1 MDVTAWLNEMALDRY
16 AEAFA
21 ENDIDGET
29 LAALTEDDLRELG
42 VASLGHRKKIMAA
55 STTPGETSA
64 ASSSSAADAPRAQA
78 VNGAR

>member
-1 MDVTAWLNEMALDRY
+1 MALDRY

-42 VASLGHRKKIMAA
+42 VASLGHRKNIMAA
-55 STTPGETSA
+55 STAPGETSA
-64 ASSSSAADAPRAQA
+64 VSPPSSSSAANAPRAQA
-78 VNGAR
+78 ANGAR